1 MAGNAAKVVISERQ
15 QEILRQLSTARTV
28 AQYLVIR
35 ATLLLLAFQGASIGP
50 LLPQTFIPQGI
61 PPRVLNE

>member
-35 ATLLLLAFQGASIGP
+35 ATLLLLAFQGFDNQEIA
-50 LLPQTFIPQGI
+50 T
-61 PPRVLNE
+61 RVGLGRQ